1 MHGKFFTFPL
11 CVLAMPL
18 DEKTILQHIVSH
30 RARTRWR
37 WERCRKNLPPKILA
51 YVIEHE
57 NIGYS
62 QSARHDQ
69 FIRGAIITNV
79 KLGWINT
86 TINECDAA
94 NRFVAEH
101 ERKHGKDPL
110 VFIAA
115 ELFWSCHDD
124 NQDFSFREFS
134 TACAVNSVIG
144 FKKTPVIIRRS
155 MIQARQ
161 LGYKTPLVM
170 AAELPEANRKRP
182 DKRKPLSVQQ
192 LRDTLD
198 NLEKRDLFRR
208 CQPGRRTVYFS
219 TTLDLAELRAAVK
232 ERVEKRS
239 KVQLRRQLDREM
251 FAKPGGNQSGT
262 NQEPLKKETGKTG
275 ENRTTKGGT
284 NQEPNGSQTET
295 TDGTTSGTTK
305 INAPV
310 INAPLT
316 KAFKEERGNGESALA
331 KLVGSIARS
340 TTASSYP
347 EGGEPSLEAVRKFMD
362 EFIRGAGEYAEEWV
376 KRMKQQAWKDHK
388 GQPVK
393 DWKKLAASWVSGC
406 ERRKTLH
413 RKMKHLL
420 ARAVA
425 SLKRIL
431 PC

>member
-1 MHGKFFTFPL
+1 LANEKQILMH
-11 CVLAMPL
+11 M
-18 DEKTILQHIVSH
+18 VSH
-30 RARTRWR
+30 SLERAGGGDGAAEIDSKRIR
-37 WERCRKNLPPKILA
+37 E

-79 KLGWINT
+79 KLGWIST
-86 TINECDAA
+86 TINECDAV
-94 NRFVAEH
+94 NRFVGEH

-144 FKKTPVIIRRS
+144 FKKTPVIIRRA
-155 MIQARQ
+155 MIIARQ
-161 LGYKTPLVM
+161 LGYKTPQVM
-170 AAELPEANRKRP
+170 ASELAEANRKRP

-219 TTLDLAELRAAVK
+219 TSLDLTELRTAVK

-262 NQEPLKKETGKTG
+262 NQKPLKKETGKTG
-275 ENRTTKGGT
+275 ENGT
-284 NQEPNGSQTET
+284 AKDGTSQEPDGSQTET
-295 TDGTTSGTTK
+295 ADGTTSGTTK
-305 INAPV
+305 TNAPV
-310 INAPLT
+310 INAPST
-316 KAFKEERGNGESALA
+316 KAFKEERVTT
-331 KLVGSIARS
+331 KLPRQKDF
-340 TTASSYP
+340 P
-347 EGGEPSLEAVRKFMD
+347 KEGGENPHTPEQIAAVFRQMRETIK
-362 EFIRGAGEYAEEWV
+362 
-376 KRMKQQAWKDHK
+376 
-388 GQPVK
+388 
-393 DWKKLAASWVSGC
+393 
-406 ERRKTLH
+406 
-413 RKMKHLL
+413 
-420 ARAVA
+420 
-425 SLKRIL
+425 
-431 PC
+431 